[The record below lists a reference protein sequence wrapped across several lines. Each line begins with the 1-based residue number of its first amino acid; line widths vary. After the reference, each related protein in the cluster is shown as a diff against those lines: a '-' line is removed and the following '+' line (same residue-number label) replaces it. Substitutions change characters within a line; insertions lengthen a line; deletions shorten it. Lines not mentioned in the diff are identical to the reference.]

1 MIIFNVLIIA
11 WALHLLR
18 PRTGSGNQIIDHEAM
33 LRGPFLSNGDVGGV
47 GCDVGVKTSSFSSMS
62 SDDRLLM
69 SNVCSRSGASCF
81 LTMGI
86 KPRSDSCFCI
96 VCCFMDTDIDRNRH
110 RIMADV
116 VAKDPLIVRP
126 LASLLQ
132 FTRQQAAENTSSLV
146 GRNLRKPNLLH
157 S

>member
-1 MIIFNVLIIA
+1 
-11 WALHLLR
+11 
-18 PRTGSGNQIIDHEAM
+18 
-33 LRGPFLSNGDVGGV
+33 
-47 GCDVGVKTSSFSSMS
+47 
-62 SDDRLLM
+62 
-69 SNVCSRSGASCF
+69 
-81 LTMGI
+81 
-86 KPRSDSCFCI
+86 
-96 VCCFMDTDIDRNRH
+96 MDTDIDRNRH